1 MKNIK
6 KAIKQ
11 LIEFDRTLSILYIG
25 MIFMVLAGIIMAILP
40 VPAEAAIPVIVVL
53 GMLMVIIIAANMSSE
68 IEKKHRK
75 KVRLKCVYSNKK
87 KKVNIFQG
95 SIQYRGMNIPCKY
108 KLDIS
113 E

>member
-1 MKNIK
+1 MKNIQ

-11 LIEFDRTLSILYIG
+11 LIEFDRNLSILYIG
-25 MIFMVLAGIIMAILP
+25 MIFMVLVGIIMAILP
-40 VPAEAAIPVIVVL
+40 VPAETGIPVIVVL

-87 KKVNIFQG
+87 RK
-95 SIQYRGMNIPCKY
+95 
-108 KLDIS
+108 
-113 E
+113 

>member
-11 LIEFDRTLSILYIG
+11 LIEFDRNLSILYIG

-40 VPAEAAIPVIVVL
+40 VPAEAAIPVIVAL

-87 KKVNIFQG
+87 RK
-95 SIQYRGMNIPCKY
+95 
-108 KLDIS
+108 
-113 E
+113 

>member
-11 LIEFDRTLSILYIG
+11 LIEYDRTLSILYIV
-25 MIFMVLAGIIMAILP
+25 MVFM
-40 VPAEAAIPVIVVL
+40 VL
-53 GMLMVIIIAANMSSE
+53 GMLMVRIIAANMSSE

-87 KKVNIFQG
+87 RK
-95 SIQYRGMNIPCKY
+95 
-108 KLDIS
+108 
-113 E
+113 

>member
-11 LIEFDRTLSILYIG
+11 LIEFDRPLSILYIG

-87 KKVNIFQG
+87 RK
-95 SIQYRGMNIPCKY
+95 
-108 KLDIS
+108 
-113 E
+113 

>member
-11 LIEFDRTLSILYIG
+11 LIEFDRNLSILYIG

-40 VPAEAAIPVIVVL
+40 VPAEAAILVIVVL
-53 GMLMVIIIAANMSSE
+53 GMLMVIIIATNMSSE

-87 KKVNIFQG
+87 RK
-95 SIQYRGMNIPCKY
+95 
-108 KLDIS
+108 
-113 E
+113 

>member
-87 KKVNIFQG
+87 ESKHFSRFYPI
-95 SIQYRGMNIPCKY
+95 
-108 KLDIS
+108 
-113 E
+113 

>member
-6 KAIKQ
+6 KTIKQ
-11 LIEFDRTLSILYIG
+11 LIEFDRNLSILCIG
-25 MIFMVLAGIIMAILP
+25 MIFMVLAGIIMAIFP

-75 KVRLKCVYSNKK
+75 KVRLKCVYSSKK
-87 KKVNIFQG
+87 RK
-95 SIQYRGMNIPCKY
+95 
-108 KLDIS
+108 
-113 E
+113 

>member
-11 LIEFDRTLSILYIG
+11 LIEFDRNLSIIYIG

-87 KKVNIFQG
+87 RK
-95 SIQYRGMNIPCKY
+95 
-108 KLDIS
+108 
-113 E
+113 

>member
-11 LIEFDRTLSILYIG
+11 LIEFDRTLIILYIG

-87 KKVNIFQG
+87 RK
-95 SIQYRGMNIPCKY
+95 
-108 KLDIS
+108 
-113 E
+113 

>member
-11 LIEFDRTLSILYIG
+11 LIEFDRNLSILYIG

-40 VPAEAAIPVIVVL
+40 VTAEAAIPVIVVL

-87 KKVNIFQG
+87 RK
-95 SIQYRGMNIPCKY
+95 
-108 KLDIS
+108 
-113 E
+113 

>member
-11 LIEFDRTLSILYIG
+11 LIEFDRALSILYIG

-87 KKVNIFQG
+87 RK
-95 SIQYRGMNIPCKY
+95 
-108 KLDIS
+108 
-113 E
+113 

>member
-11 LIEFDRTLSILYIG
+11 LIEFDRNLSILCIG
-25 MIFMVLAGIIMAILP
+25 MIFMVLVGIIMAILP
-40 VPAEAAIPVIVVL
+40 VPAETAIPVIVVL

-75 KVRLKCVYSNKK
+75 KGEAKMRLLKQKRK
-87 KKVNIFQG
+87 
-95 SIQYRGMNIPCKY
+95 
-108 KLDIS
+108 
-113 E
+113 

>member
-75 KVRLKCVYSNKK
+75 KVRLKCVYSNK
-87 KKVNIFQG
+87 NI
-95 SIQYRGMNIPCKY
+95 S
-108 KLDIS
+108 
-113 E
+113 

>member
-11 LIEFDRTLSILYIG
+11 LIEFDRNLSIIYIG

-75 KVRLKCVYSNKK
+75 KVRLK
-87 KKVNIFQG
+87 
-95 SIQYRGMNIPCKY
+95 
-108 KLDIS
+108 
-113 E
+113 

>member
-87 KKVNIFQG
+87 KSKHFSRFYPI
-95 SIQYRGMNIPCKY
+95 
-108 KLDIS
+108 
-113 E
+113 

>member
-11 LIEFDRTLSILYIG
+11 LIEFDRNLSILYIG

-87 KKVNIFQG
+87 ESKHFSRFYPI
-95 SIQYRGMNIPCKY
+95 
-108 KLDIS
+108 
-113 E
+113 

>member
-11 LIEFDRTLSILYIG
+11 LIEFDRNLSILYIG
-25 MIFMVLAGIIMAILP
+25 MIFMVLVGIIMAILP

-53 GMLMVIIIAANMSSE
+53 GMLMVIIIATNMSSE

-87 KKVNIFQG
+87 RK
-95 SIQYRGMNIPCKY
+95 
-108 KLDIS
+108 
-113 E
+113 

>member
-11 LIEFDRTLSILYIG
+11 LIEFDRPLSILYIG

-53 GMLMVIIIAANMSSE
+53 GMLMVIIIAANISSE

-87 KKVNIFQG
+87 RK
-95 SIQYRGMNIPCKY
+95 
-108 KLDIS
+108 
-113 E
+113 

>member
-53 GMLMVIIIAANMSSE
+53 DMLMVIIIAANMSSE

-87 KKVNIFQG
+87 RK
-95 SIQYRGMNIPCKY
+95 
-108 KLDIS
+108 
-113 E
+113 

>member
-53 GMLMVIIIAANMSSE
+53 GILMVIIIAANMSSE

-87 KKVNIFQG
+87 RK
-95 SIQYRGMNIPCKY
+95 
-108 KLDIS
+108 
-113 E
+113 

>member
-25 MIFMVLAGIIMAILP
+25 MIFMVLACIIMAILP

-87 KKVNIFQG
+87 RK
-95 SIQYRGMNIPCKY
+95 
-108 KLDIS
+108 
-113 E
+113 

>member
-87 KKVNIFQG
+87 KK
-95 SIQYRGMNIPCKY
+95 
-108 KLDIS
+108 
-113 E
+113 

>member
-68 IEKKHRK
+68 IEKKYRK

-87 KKVNIFQG
+87 RK
-95 SIQYRGMNIPCKY
+95 
-108 KLDIS
+108 
-113 E
+113 

>member
-6 KAIKQ
+6 KTIKQ
-11 LIEFDRTLSILYIG
+11 LIEFDRNLSILYIG

-53 GMLMVIIIAANMSSE
+53 GTLMVIIIAANMSSE

-87 KKVNIFQG
+87 RK
-95 SIQYRGMNIPCKY
+95 
-108 KLDIS
+108 
-113 E
+113 

>member
-11 LIEFDRTLSILYIG
+11 LIEFDRPLSILYIG

-53 GMLMVIIIAANMSSE
+53 GMLMVIIIAANMSSMSSE

-87 KKVNIFQG
+87 RK
-95 SIQYRGMNIPCKY
+95 
-108 KLDIS
+108 
-113 E
+113 

>member
-87 KKVNIFQG
+87 RK
-95 SIQYRGMNIPCKY
+95 
-108 KLDIS
+108 
-113 E
+113 

>member
-11 LIEFDRTLSILYIG
+11 LIEFDRPLSILYIG

-87 KKVNIFQG
+87 RN
-95 SIQYRGMNIPCKY
+95 
-108 KLDIS
+108 
-113 E
+113 

>member
-11 LIEFDRTLSILYIG
+11 LIEFDRNLSVLYIG

-53 GMLMVIIIAANMSSE
+53 GMLMVIIIATNMSSE

-87 KKVNIFQG
+87 RK
-95 SIQYRGMNIPCKY
+95 
-108 KLDIS
+108 
-113 E
+113 

>member
-11 LIEFDRTLSILYIG
+11 LVEFDRTLSILYIG

-87 KKVNIFQG
+87 RK
-95 SIQYRGMNIPCKY
+95 
-108 KLDIS
+108 
-113 E
+113 

>member
-25 MIFMVLAGIIMAILP
+25 MIFMVLVGIIMAILP

-87 KKVNIFQG
+87 RK
-95 SIQYRGMNIPCKY
+95 
-108 KLDIS
+108 
-113 E
+113 

>member
-1 MKNIK
+1 MK

-11 LIEFDRTLSILYIG
+11 LIEFDRTISILYIG

-87 KKVNIFQG
+87 RK
-95 SIQYRGMNIPCKY
+95 
-108 KLDIS
+108 
-113 E
+113 